1 MCFRVTM
8 QGPRRY
14 LQGGSVLHPLRDIN
28 DHHPLPS
35 APNSSIHISPPHSI
49 PKSSSPHT
57 LFHFQTPELN
67 PTTNYFPVVALP
79 FPSKHHQ
86 IQQMSP
92 PPDKPN
98 FPPTAENFDIFCRVL
113 VLGEET
119 PRFELPFELRAVLSE
134 SLPKQLEAFIL
145 DLAKTVEENL
155 DLIRRLYAA
164 RSLAAYGET
173 KDELF
178 RVISANDRF
187 WNTLQIKFEKHIY
200 LVCGRIEI
208 TELAWKTGG
217 NAPRILASMQKE
229 VLVSGKLLKVFKV
242 LNRAAHRTAY
252 ELERGPAVR

>member
-1 MCFRVTM
+1 
-8 QGPRRY
+8 
-14 LQGGSVLHPLRDIN
+14 
-28 DHHPLPS
+28 
-35 APNSSIHISPPHSI
+35 
-49 PKSSSPHT
+49 
-57 LFHFQTPELN
+57 
-67 PTTNYFPVVALP
+67 
-79 FPSKHHQ
+79 
-86 IQQMSP
+86 MSP
-92 PPDKPN
+92 PPDKPS

-145 DLAKTVEENL
+145 DLAKAVEENL

-178 RVISANDRF
+178 RIISANDRF
-187 WNTLQIKFEKHIY
+187 WNTLQIKFDKHIY
-200 LVCGRIEI
+200 HVCGRIEI

-217 NAPRILASMQKE
+217 DAPRILASMQKE
-229 VLVSGKLLKVFKV
+229 VLVSGKLLRVFKL